1 VTPAAT
7 PGPNTGWLRSRLSG
21 LIVAL
26 EYVSSAT
33 ILIMMMLTFAD
44 VVGRYV
50 FAQPILGSSE
60 MISAL
65 LAVTIFAGLG
75 ITNARDEHIVVELVD
90 HRFRALSP
98 RVYEA
103 MIQLFSIGAMTLVA
117 YVLAVSAW
125 HAFETSHRTFVLEIP
140 TFWITGTVSA
150 LAAISVISQIAGVYL
165 ILTGARIDPTS

>member
-1 VTPAAT
+1 MTPRPQT
-7 PGPNTGWLRSRLSG
+7 RWLRARLSG

-33 ILIMMMLTFAD
+33 ILMMMLLTFAD

-90 HRFRALSP
+90 HRFRALAP
-98 RVYEA
+98 RTYEA
-103 MIQLFSIGAMTLVA
+103 MIQLFSIAAMSLVA
-117 YVLAVSAW
+117 YVLGVSAL
-125 HAFETSHRTFVLEIP
+125 HAYETSHRTFVLEIP

-150 LAAISVISQIAGVYL
+150 LAAISVVSQVAGVVL
-165 ILTGARIDPTS
+165 ILSGDRIDPQR